1 MSKVTGNIPAAWLWL
16 NCSILRYNNIVF
28 LFPFRGE
35 TRDVKKYFD
44 GTGYGKID
52 VVSSKSIKFFVLS
65 RQENALLFFMGNE
78 VS

>member
-1 MSKVTGNIPAAWLWL
+1 M
-16 NCSILRYNNIVF
+16 RNNIVF
-28 LFPFRGE
+28 LFSLRRE
-35 TRDVKKYFD
+35 TQEVARFFD

-52 VVSSKSIKFFVLS
+52 VISSRSVRFFVQS